1 MIADTVIVVLVYII
15 PAQQPKQNTQNR
27 FIETFE
33 QADKEFD
40 KKYKLDI
47 EELKRAAHEAAVQAD
62 EKKKAQRERVMKPI
76 VDIKTLFP

>member
-1 MIADTVIVVLVYII
+1 MITDTIIVVLVCIM
-15 PAQQPKQNTQNR
+15 PVQQPKQNTQNR

-47 EELKRAAHEAAVQAD
+47 KELKRAAHEAAVQAD
-62 EKKKAQRERVMKPI
+62 EKTKAQRERVMIPI